1 MRKALK
7 PVNIVSYVILIFMAL
22 FVLFPFVWTFM
33 TSIKTDVQ
41 MFSVPPAWVPE
52 PATTQHYADVIEEGK
67 FQSFMENS
75 VTVSIVSTLLA
86 MAIGVPAA
94 YGFAKYRYRF
104 SGWLFA
110 GVVAIRMFPPI
121 VLGVPFFLM
130 MRKLDL
136 INTDW
141 ALIITYIPLELTL
154 IIWIMEGFFRQL
166 PHEIEEAA
174 EIDGLGTFGK
184 FMKIAL
190 PLSVPAIGVAS
201 IFSFMAAW
209 NEFMFALTLTRTED
223 AQTMPVGIAGY
234 VTTFQTFWG
243 KMSATGIMYIIPVI
257 LFTLIA
263 QKGMI
268 KGLTAGA
275 TKE

>member
-1 MRKALK
+1 MRKFRTANLL
-7 PVNIVSYVILIFMAL
+7 SYVILILMTL
-22 FVLFPFVWTFM
+22 FVLFPFVWTFL

-41 MFSVPPAWVPE
+41 MFSVPPAWVPD
-52 PATTQHYADVIEEGK
+52 PATTQHYNAVLEEGK
-67 FQSFMENS
+67 FQHFMTNS
-75 VTVSIVSTLLA
+75 VAVSIGSTLLA
-86 MAIGVPAA
+86 MAVGIPAA

-104 SGWLFA
+104 SGLLFA

-121 VLGVPFFLM
+121 VMGVPFFLM
-130 MRKLDL
+130 MRQLGL

-154 IIWIMEGFFRQL
+154 IIWILEGFFRQI
-166 PHEIEEAA
+166 PQEIEEAA

-184 FMKIAL
+184 FVKIAV

-201 IFSFMAAW
+201 IFSFLAAW

-257 LFTLIA
+257 LFTIIA

>member
-1 MRKALK
+1 MKAFRLS
-7 PVNIVSYVILIFMAL
+7 NLASYLILAL
-22 FVLFPFVWTFM
+22 MSIFVLFPFVWTFL

-52 PATTQHYADVIEEGK
+52 PATSQHYAAILAEGK
-67 FQSFMENS
+67 FQAFMTNS
-75 VTVSIVSTLLA
+75 LTVSIASTLLA
-86 MAIGVPAA
+86 MIVGIPAA
-94 YGFAKYRYRF
+94 YGFAKYRYKF
-104 SGWLFA
+104 SGLLFA
-110 GVVAIRMFPPI
+110 SVVAIRMFPPI
-121 VLGVPFFLM
+121 ILGVPFFLM
-130 MRKLDL
+130 MRNLGL
-136 INTDW
+136 INTEL
-141 ALIITYIPLELTL
+141 ALVITYLPLELTL
-154 IIWIMEGFFRQL
+154 IIWILEGFFRQI
-166 PHEIEEAA
+166 PNEIEEAA

-190 PLSVPAIGVAS
+190 PLSVPAVGVAS
-201 IFSFMAAW
+201 IFSFLAAW
-209 NEFMFALTLTRTED
+209 NEFMFALTLTRTAD

-243 KMSATGIMYIIPVI
+243 KMSATGILYIIPVI
-257 LFTLIA
+257 IFTIIA